1 MSKFIEKRWKVE
13 NNMEYNLWKSLCNFY
28 LYNKIYIFIIKTN
41 PFKNSKTQFDFH
53 WVSLIIIYI

>member
-1 MSKFIEKRWKVE
+1 
-13 NNMEYNLWKSLCNFY
+13 MEYNLWKSLCNFY

-53 WVSLIIIYI
+53 